1 MQSHDCISRR
11 NVMHVQTLVARP
23 QINHTRISKLVLR
36 NHPDWVSARTQS
48 AIAEYERFL
57 MLCKEFPGQKI
68 AAPHDIDEVWHA
80 HMLDSVHYMKDC
92 DLFFGY
98 YLHHDPCIGESD
110 LDSVAATLDA
120 YRSLFG
126 EPPASW
132 MDLMTCANP
141 GGGCGSITAS
151 AK

>member
-1 MQSHDCISRR
+1 MSS
-11 NVMHVQTLVARP
+11 QTLIARP
-23 QINHTRISKLVLR
+23 LINHDRLGQLVLR
-36 NHPDWVSARTQS
+36 NHPDWVSSRVKS

-57 MLCKEFPGQKI
+57 MLCKELPEQKI
-68 AAPHDIDEVWHA
+68 AAPYDIDEVWHA
-80 HMLDSVHYMKDC
+80 HMLDSANYMKDC

-98 YLHHDPCIGESD
+98 YLHHDPCIGEADIGSA
-110 LDSVAATLDA
+110 SSTLDA
-120 YRSLFG
+120 YRNHFG

-151 AK
+151 KK